1 MALGVSSRVVSLN
14 WRIVIM
20 PWCASTFINRA
31 CVILFFVVRRK
42 ELLCLF
48 YLRVVLTV
56 LVFDGAQLTGSA
68 M

>member
-1 MALGVSSRVVSLN
+1 MEGRVIELAYCDNAVVCVDLYQSCM
-14 WRIVIM
+14 R
-20 PWCASTFINRA
+20 
-31 CVILFFVVRRK
+31 VILFFVVRRK